1 MVLTTYFM
9 IILIIASATMGI
21 FSSRFS
27 YHLIAFT
34 LTQIGLS
41 IVIYQ
46 LAGPL
51 IAFVNL
57 FCQLM
62 LVLLLILHN
71 PAPNYDTQ
79 DFRNFLKSPR
89 KYWISISILII
100 FGMVTFCFFRI
111 FPKIRT
117 TRDVSPESINFE
129 YLAIILMILSFFAA
143 IVYNS
148 LNKILRK
155 DD

>member
-1 MVLTTYFM
+1 LVLLNFLM
-9 IILIIASATMGI
+9 ILLVIGCTAAGLLTA
-21 FSSRFS
+21 RFS
-27 YHLIAFT
+27 HHLIAYT
-34 LTQIGLS
+34 LTQIGIS
-41 IVIYQ
+41 IILYQ

-62 LVLLLILHN
+62 LVLLVTLHSSES
-71 PAPNYDTQ
+71 NYDTQ

-89 KYWISISILII
+89 KYLISISILII
-100 FGMVTFCFFRI
+100 FGMVTFYCFNI
-111 FPKIRT
+111 FAKIRT
-117 TRDVSPESINFE
+117 TIAIAPKSINFE

>member
-1 MVLTTYFM
+1 LVLLNYC
-9 IILIIASATMGI
+9 IIFLVIACAAAGI

-27 YHLIAFT
+27 YHLIAYT
-34 LTQIGLS
+34 LTQIGIS

-62 LVLLLILHN
+62 LVLLVTLHN
-71 PAPNYDTQ
+71 PAPDCDTP
-79 DFRNFLKSPR
+79 DFRNFLKSSR

-100 FGMVTFCFFRI
+100 SGVVAFYLFRI

-117 TRDVSPESINFE
+117 TVDIYPKSINSE
-129 YLAIILMILSFFAA
+129 YMVIILMILSFFCA